1 MSISGL
7 FIRRPVTTTLVML
20 GILMFGV
27 MAYRLLPVS
36 DLPNVDYPTIT
47 VSAGLP
53 GASPQTM
60 AAAVATPLEK
70 QFSTIAG
77 LDAMTSSSTLG
88 GTSITLQF
96 TLSRDIDAAAQ
107 DVQAAISK
115 TLRQL
120 PPGIQ
125 PPSYQK
131 VNPAD
136 SPILYLTLTSNTLPL
151 ATLDEYAETFL
162 AQRLSTVSGVA
173 QVQVFGSAKYAVRI
187 QLDPKAL
194 QARGIGLD
202 EVTAAVNAG
211 NPNLPTGTLWGPQRA
226 YTVLADGQ
234 ISSAPEFRQLVVTYQ
249 NGAPVRLQDVAN
261 VLDDVQDNRNA
272 TWYDGV
278 RAIILA
284 IQRQPG
290 TNTVQVAD
298 AAKATVASLVPQ
310 LPASVQIN
318 TLYDRSVSIHQ
329 SVNDVQTTLL
339 ITLCLVVLVIFL
351 FLRNLSATVIP
362 SLALPFSIIGT
373 FSAMYLLGYSLDNL
387 SLMALTLSVGF
398 VVDDAIVMLEN
409 IVRHLE
415 MGKRPLQAAL
425 EGAREI
431 GFTIVSMTLSLTAVF
446 IPVLFMGGI
455 IGRLF
460 HEFAVTIGIAILV
473 SGFVSLTLTPMLCS
487 RFLRPPSEERHGRFY
502 EATERVYRRVLGAYQ
517 RSLAWVMDHRP
528 TSLAFSAGILAA
540 TAVLFVVVPK
550 GFIPTEDTG
559 QIQGNTETIEG
570 SSFDAMRDHQ
580 LAVADVLRQDPYV
593 DHFMSTVG
601 GGTMN
606 QGRVSIRL
614 KPRGGRPPADQV
626 IRELQPK
633 LNALP
638 GIRTYLQVPPVIR
651 IGGRPTKT
659 QYQFTLQS
667 ADIDA
672 LYDNAAKLEARLKQ
686 IPILQDVTTDLQIKN
701 PQVSVQI
708 DRDRAAALG
717 VTVQQIEQALYDAYG
732 SRQVSTIYT
741 PNNQYWVILE
751 LLPQYQRDPGALSLL
766 NIRSQRGALV
776 PLTAVATASPDVGPL
791 SVNHSGQLPSVTLS
805 FNLPPKVSLGDA
817 VREVQRTAQ
826 QTLRHSAGVPGQPA
840 GVAVPAAARGPGDL
854 HRAGNPVRE
863 FHPPAHDSV
872 GPAVRGVRGAAHAV
886 GVRHRAQRLCV
897 RRRDHAGRPGQEE
910 RDHDDRLRPRGRTP
924 GRQVTARRDH
934 RGVQRPLPADHDDN
948 DVGADG
954 NPADRHRVGHR
965 RRVASPARP
974 GRRGGARVFSAHHAV
989 RDAGLLHLPRRPAAA
1004 AGAAHRVRLRPPA
1017 RAHRRRLVP
1026 VAGGR
1031 VAPYARHD
1039 RGSHR
1044 HPWLQQLQAA
1054 DHYLLAGLHA
1064 GRDFHEAGRPHSER
1078 HRFALHLALGDGPDE
1093 SGALERH
1100 DRVLGDDDRLGAH
1113 RRHEVR
1119 FDKHA
1124 RLQQP
1129 VRVRHTR
1136 LDEDRATR
1144 QLYDRVHEVHL
1155 PGEVAA
1161 RERGHPE
1168 RHFLAQPQ
1176 QPGEALRHLER
1187 RALRVH
1193 GVQRDEPGA
1202 GGDVVPQADVALARD
1217 ARKRRAHGGAVEL
1230 DARQVVFRLRAARRR
1245 FGAL

>member
-1 MSISGL
+1 MSFSGL
-7 FIRRPVTTTLVML
+7 FIRRPVTTTLVMF

-36 DLPNVDYPTIT
+36 DLPNVDYPTIQ

-77 LDAMTSSSTLG
+77 LDAMTSSSQLG

-96 TLSRDIDAAAQ
+96 TLARDIDAAAQ
-107 DVQAAISK
+107 DVQSAISK

-136 SPILYLTLTSNTLPL
+136 SPILYLTLTSSTLQL
-151 ATLDEYAETFL
+151 SALDEYAETFL

-173 QVQVFGSAKYAVRI
+173 QVQVFGAAKYAVRI

-202 EVTAAVNAG
+202 EVTAAVNSG

-278 RAIILA
+278 RSIILA

-298 AAKATVASLVPQ
+298 AVKATVASLAPQ
-310 LPASVQIN
+310 LPASVQVN

-387 SLMALTLSVGF
+387 SLMALTLCVGF

-409 IVRHLE
+409 IVRHME

-431 GFTIVSMTLSLTAVF
+431 GFTIVSMTISLTAVF

-487 RFLRPPSEERHGRFY
+487 RFLRPPHEERHGRFY
-502 EATERVYRRVLGAYQ
+502 EATETVYRRVLGFYQ
-517 RSLAWVMDHRP
+517 RTLAWVMDHRP
-528 TSLAFSAGILAA
+528 ASLAFSGGILAA
-540 TAVLFVVVPK
+540 TAVLFVLVPK

-559 QIQGNTETIEG
+559 QIQGTTETVEG
-570 SSFDAMRDHQ
+570 SSFEAMRDHQ
-580 LAVADVLRQDPYV
+580 LAVADVLKRDPYV
-593 DHFMSTVG
+593 AHFMSTVG

-614 KPRGGRPPADQV
+614 TPLGQRPSADQI

-633 LNALP
+633 LNAIP
-638 GIRTYLQVPPVIR
+638 GIRTYLSVPPVIR

-667 ADIDA
+667 ADID
-672 LYDNAAKLEARLKQ
+672 LLFDNAAKLEARLRQ

-708 DRDRAAALG
+708 NRDRAAALG
-717 VTVQQIEQALYDAYG
+717 VSVQQIEQALYDAYG

-751 LLPQYQRDPGALSLL
+751 LLPQYQRDPSALNLL
-766 NIRSQRGALV
+766 NIRSQNGALV

-805 FNLPPKVSLGDA
+805 FNLPPNVSLGDA
-817 VREVQRTAQ
+817 VREVQRAASQTLPSTISTAFGGTAQ
-826 QTLRHSAGVPGQPA
+826 AFQASQQGLLFLLLLAVVVIYIVLGILYESFIHPLTILSGLPFAGFGALLTLLVFGTE
-840 GVAVPAAARGPGDL
+840 L
-854 HRAGNPVRE
+854 
-863 FHPPAHDSV
+863 SV
-872 GPAVRGVRGAAHAV
+872 YAFV
-886 GVRHRAQRLCV
+886 GVIMLVGLVKKNAIMMIDFALEAE
-897 RRRDHAGRPGQEE
+897 RRDGKSPREAILEACSVRFRPIMMTTMSALMGTLPIAIGWGAGAESRRPLGLAVVGGLAFSQLITLYVTPVFYTYL
-910 RDHDDRLRPRGRTP
+910 DALQSRLGRRMAP
-924 GRQVTARRDH
+924 A
-934 RGVQRPLPADHDDN
+934 PLPA
-948 DVGADG
+948 
-954 NPADRHRVGHR
+954 PT
-965 RRVASPARP
+965 
-974 GRRGGARVFSAHHAV
+974 
-989 RDAGLLHLPRRPAAA
+989 
-1004 AGAAHRVRLRPPA
+1004 
-1017 RAHRRRLVP
+1017 
-1026 VAGGR
+1026 
-1031 VAPYARHD
+1031 
-1039 RGSHR
+1039 
-1044 HPWLQQLQAA
+1044 AA
-1054 DHYLLAGLHA
+1054 D
-1064 GRDFHEAGRPHSER
+1064 
-1078 HRFALHLALGDGPDE
+1078 
-1093 SGALERH
+1093 
-1100 DRVLGDDDRLGAH
+1100 
-1113 RRHEVR
+1113 
-1119 FDKHA
+1119 
-1124 RLQQP
+1124 
-1129 VRVRHTR
+1129 
-1136 LDEDRATR
+1136 
-1144 QLYDRVHEVHL
+1144 
-1155 PGEVAA
+1155 
-1161 RERGHPE
+1161 
-1168 RHFLAQPQ
+1168 
-1176 QPGEALRHLER
+1176 
-1187 RALRVH
+1187 
-1193 GVQRDEPGA
+1193 
-1202 GGDVVPQADVALARD
+1202 
-1217 ARKRRAHGGAVEL
+1217 
-1230 DARQVVFRLRAARRR
+1230 
-1245 FGAL
+1245 